1 MSVLKDIFV
10 SRRQAADAARKAQ
23 MIDSFESAGLGYFW
37 STDAQGNIDYLT
49 PSAFS
54 NLGWNRKAVT
64 GTPISNHLLPAE
76 DPDKGNERP
85 LSFLLSARNSITGLT
100 VKLKTDIGDVWWEIS
115 GKPQFDAS

>member
-1 MSVLKDIFV
+1 MKDIFV

-64 GTPISNHLLPAE
+64 GTKLDYRSHRKAE
-76 DPDKGNERP
+76 D
-85 LSFLLSARNSITGLT
+85 
-100 VKLKTDIGDVWWEIS
+100 
-115 GKPQFDAS
+115 